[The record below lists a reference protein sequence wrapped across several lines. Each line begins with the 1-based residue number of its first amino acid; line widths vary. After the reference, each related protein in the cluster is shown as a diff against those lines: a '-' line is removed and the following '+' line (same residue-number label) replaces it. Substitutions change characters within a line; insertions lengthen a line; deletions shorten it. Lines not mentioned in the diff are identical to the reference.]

1 MINVAA
7 VRRQQLG
14 LKCCQASRPASDID
28 KLVRFEVLSYG
39 EGGQPGVRG
48 GRQKP
53 GAAAPSKVNWDFLER
68 RIASSDKAYQRQI
81 IRRKIDE
88 LVQYYEQCR
97 QARDLPSI
105 PGAVIISCDEKL
117 SFQPAGED
125 ARVGILK
132 VPEREGILRA
142 IDGQHRLLALHADI
156 EHFEGEDFA
165 VPAIIFDRLP
175 EDHVVQMFVTI
186 NAKHTRLNASHLV
199 SLSGRQLYRDEALAR
214 GHDVVRALNDRGD
227 SPLYDEI
234 KMLGVGRGRVAQAP
248 LAQEL
253 KKLFAEGGVFASRRS
268 ADVHEEAKKFFV
280 NYFKQIALVFGG
292 AWNGRKYSIRSA
304 SALRAFVRVAPDVVR
319 RLDQEHADRSD
330 FRAIGRVIAPWGRR
344 IGDLRFETEGA
355 WKRAGTTVDS
365 GRADIADR
373 DAMAR
378 LFEDAAPAAVVNLA
392 AETHVDRSI
401 DGPRPFIDTNIVG
414 TFVLLDEARR
424 YVASLDEPA
433 RSAFRFLHVS
443 TDEVYGTLGERG
455 AFDEETPYAPNSPY
469 AASKASADHLV
480 RAYGHTFG
488 LPVLITN
495 CSNNYGPYQFP
506 EKLIP
511 LMILNA
517 LEGKPLPI
525 YGDGGNVRDWLHV
538 ADHSTGLLLVLR
550 KGEPGE
556 KYNIGGGNERTNLA
570 IVHGLCDT

>member
-7 VRRQQLG
+7 IRMQQFG
-14 LKCCQASRPASDID
+14 VQFYQAALTAEDID

-39 EGGQPGVRG
+39 EGGQQPVRG
-48 GRQKP
+48 GKKKT
-53 GAAAPSKVNWDFLER
+53 PSKVNWDLLER
-68 RIASSDKAYQRQI
+68 RIASSEKAYQRQI

-117 SFQPAGED
+117 TFVPVDDNS
-125 ARVGILK
+125 RVGMLK

-156 EHFEGEDFA
+156 DRFGDEEFA

-199 SLSGRQLYRDEALAR
+199 SLSGRQLYRDEALATA
-214 GHDVVRALNDRGD
+214 HDVVRALNDRED

-234 KMLGVGRGRVAQAP
+234 KLLGVGRGRVAQAP

-253 KKLFAEGGVFASRRS
+253 KKLFASDTFSGKKS
-268 ADVHEEAKKFFV
+268 DMHEDAKKFFV

-304 SALRAFVRVAPDVVR
+304 SALRAFIRVAPEVIR

-365 GRADIADR
+365 LAKEL
-373 DAMAR
+373 R
-378 LFEDAAPAAVVNLA
+378 LALMYPE
-392 AETHVDRSI
+392 
-401 DGPRPFIDTNIVG
+401 G
-414 TFVLLDEARR
+414 
-424 YVASLDEPA
+424 AS
-433 RSAFRFLHVS
+433 V
-443 TDEVYGTLGERG
+443 
-455 AFDEETPYAPNSPY
+455 
-469 AASKASADHLV
+469 
-480 RAYGHTFG
+480 
-488 LPVLITN
+488 
-495 CSNNYGPYQFP
+495 
-506 EKLIP
+506 
-511 LMILNA
+511 
-517 LEGKPLPI
+517 
-525 YGDGGNVRDWLHV
+525 
-538 ADHSTGLLLVLR
+538 
-550 KGEPGE
+550 
-556 KYNIGGGNERTNLA
+556 
-570 IVHGLCDT
+570 

>member
-7 VRRQQLG
+7 IKMQQFG
-14 LKCCQASRPASDID
+14 VQFYQASLSASDID

-39 EGGQPGVRG
+39 DGAQPGVRG
-48 GRQKP
+48 GKRRASEP
-53 GAAAPSKVNWDFLER
+53 GAPVSKVNWDLLER
-68 RIASSDKAYQRQI
+68 RIASSDKAYQRHI

-117 SFQPAGED
+117 TFHAADDDG
-125 ARVGILK
+125 RVGILK

-156 EHFEGEDFA
+156 LRFQGEDFS

-199 SLSGRQLYRDEALAR
+199 SLSGRQLYRDEALATA
-214 GHDVVRALNDRGD
+214 HDVVRALNDRED
-227 SPLYDEI
+227 SPLYGEI
-234 KMLGVGRGRVAQAP
+234 KLLGVGRGRVAQAP

-253 KKLFAEGGVFASRRS
+253 KKLFASDAFSGPRKS
-268 ADVHEEAKKFFV
+268 ADFREDAKKFFV

-330 FRAIGRVIAPWGRR
+330 FRAIGRVISPWGRR

-355 WKRAGTTVDS
+355 WKRSGTTVDS
-365 GRADIADR
+365 LTKEL
-373 DAMAR
+373 R
-378 LFEDAAPAAVVNLA
+378 LALMYPEGAAV
-392 AETHVDRSI
+392 
-401 DGPRPFIDTNIVG
+401 
-414 TFVLLDEARR
+414 
-424 YVASLDEPA
+424 
-433 RSAFRFLHVS
+433 
-443 TDEVYGTLGERG
+443 
-455 AFDEETPYAPNSPY
+455 
-469 AASKASADHLV
+469 
-480 RAYGHTFG
+480 
-488 LPVLITN
+488 
-495 CSNNYGPYQFP
+495 
-506 EKLIP
+506 
-511 LMILNA
+511 
-517 LEGKPLPI
+517 
-525 YGDGGNVRDWLHV
+525 
-538 ADHSTGLLLVLR
+538 
-550 KGEPGE
+550 
-556 KYNIGGGNERTNLA
+556 
-570 IVHGLCDT
+570 